1 MLPQRN
7 VKRLIYPTAL
17 IDREV
22 ARLQRDLRRLY
33 RRYRRHELNRL
44 QCLTD
49 GEALIKSAF
58 AKGEANVKLFLLKHD
73 VIYEGNRAELEASL
87 QSTLDSWRRIIGAF
101 ES

>member
-1 MLPQRN
+1 MLPQRKI
-7 VKRLIYPTAL
+7 KRLIYPTAL

-33 RRYRRHELNRL
+33 RSYRRHEVNRL
-44 QCLTD
+44 HCLTD

-58 AKGEANVKLFLLKHD
+58 AKAESNVKLFLLKHD
-73 VIYEGNRAELEASL
+73 VIYDGDRSELDDSL
-87 QSTLDSWRRIIGAF
+87 QSALNSWRRIIGAF

>member
-1 MLPQRN
+1 MLSQRKVN
-7 VKRLIYPTAL
+7 RLIYPTEL

-33 RRYRRHELNRL
+33 RSFRRHELNRL

-49 GEALIKSAF
+49 GEALIRAAF
-58 AKGEANVKLFLLKHD
+58 AKGESNIKQFLLKHG
-73 VIYEGNRAELEASL
+73 VIYDGDRSELEGSL
-87 QSTLDSWRRIIGAF
+87 QSALDSWRRIIGSF

>member
-7 VKRLIYPTAL
+7 VKRLIYSTAL

-44 QCLTD
+44 HCLTD
-49 GEALIKSAF
+49 GEALIKAAF
-58 AKGEANVKLFLLKHD
+58 AKGESNVKLFLLKYG
-73 VIYEGNRAELEASL
+73 VIYDGDHAELEASL
-87 QSTLDSWRRIIGAF
+87 QSALESWRRIIGTF
-101 ES
+101 EN